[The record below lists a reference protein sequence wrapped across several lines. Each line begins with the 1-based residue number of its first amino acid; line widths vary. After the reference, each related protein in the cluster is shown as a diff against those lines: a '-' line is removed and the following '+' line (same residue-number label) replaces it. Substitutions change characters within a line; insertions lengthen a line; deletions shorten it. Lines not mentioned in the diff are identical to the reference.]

1 MIMMN
6 YLLKFLKLTTMMD
19 SVTGTIIKISKSRR
33 EARMKL
39 IMTMTMMDLGI
50 GAMTMRIP

>member
-1 MIMMN
+1 
-6 YLLKFLKLTTMMD
+6 MMD